1 MKILS
6 DEFYEYGSP
15 EYYCKTLKLTELEVK
30 MLQKGLGEILK
41 EPYKYTDEEIADMA
55 KILYDKH
62 LDLQMAQ
69 ENVDKLEDKDDEDEE

>member
-6 DEFYEYGSP
+6 NEFYSYGSP
-15 EYYCKTLKLTELEVK
+15 EYYRKTLKLTELEVK
-30 MLQKGLGEILK
+30 MLQKGFGEILK
-41 EPYKYTDEEIADMA
+41 EPYKYTDDEIADMA

>member
-6 DEFYEYGSP
+6 NEFYEYGSP
-15 EYYCKTLKLTELEVK
+15 EYYRKTLKLTELEVK
-30 MLQKGLGEILK
+30 MLQKGFGEILK

-62 LDLQMAQ
+62 LNLQFAQ
-69 ENVDKLEDKDDEDEE
+69 EKVDQLEDKDDEDEE